1 MYVCVL
7 YLNICIWHIFPPG
20 ESKKCL
26 SIFVT
31 NKVGPLQIAP
41 GVPIQEMEMPRS
53 LRGISAPGGKP
64 FWR

>member
-1 MYVCVL
+1 MYL
-7 YLNICIWHIFPPG
+7 AYFFPR
-20 ESKKCL
+20 ENQKKCL

-64 FWR
+64 F